1 MFSDKLTELMKVLN
15 VSNKQLSEYSG
26 LDASSLSRLARGSRI
41 PTSDS
46 VTVGKIV
53 NGLYIYAEATDKKNV
68 LCSLVGA
75 NESDS
80 PESIKADMLKWMFL
94 DHPKP
99 KQSSKSCGDDS
110 SKASKSRTLRRKF
123 GARFNDVMVLAGMS
137 NIVLSRKAYVDPSLI
152 SRYRSGLRSPAN
164 NPEVAELLSSII
176 FKQIEATGRITELA
190 MLMDT
195 RPDSINE
202 LAFNRWL
209 YANELQQS
217 IDVNSTKK
225 LLTAFESFTL
235 PENIGPVSDL
245 DNILSESDEDDFGK
259 DQDLNTYFGIKGLC
273 SAVIRFLKDA
283 VDTGAKK
290 LFLFSNQN
298 MDWMTENPAF
308 LAKWALLM
316 KACVMNGTEIC
327 IIHNIDRSYEEMNSA
342 IIAWLPLYMSGRIN
356 PYYCTLPTGALFYQ
370 TLFLNPGRACIYAN
384 LVAGTEKTGLYRYYT
399 ETEPLML
406 DSMMLQYNA
415 MLSHCRPLV
424 EILRAEEA
432 DMSDFADSED
442 LRIIQPTLSIM
453 SMPKSDAASFD
464 SPEIMNRWNSYES
477 LSRTLTNSR
486 IYECVTL
493 NELKSVSEGMAV
505 VEAVPGA
512 SDIRY
517 TADAYRDHINNI
529 ISIMNNRPGYRL
541 IALPEAPFSNMQLII
556 SDERVRITRT
566 APPLVSFTFT
576 HPQMCHAFK
585 NYSDRLIK
593 QYMTDRRTLTKL
605 LSDEY
610 LS

>member
-1 MFSDKLTELMKVLN
+1 MFSDRLTKLMKNLYI
-15 VSNKQLSEYSG
+15 SNKQLSEYSG
-26 LDASSLSRLARGSRI
+26 LDTSSLSRLTKGSRI

-46 VTVGKIV
+46 VTVGKVV
-53 NGLYIYAEATDKKNV
+53 NGLYIYSEASDQKNT
-68 LCSLVGA
+68 LCSLVDA
-75 NESDS
+75 RESDS
-80 PESIKADMLKWMFL
+80 PEDIKESMLKWMFL

-99 KQSSKSCGDDS
+99 AKSSKSSGEVS
-110 SKASKSRTLRRKF
+110 TKTSTNRNLRRKF
-123 GARFNDVMVLAGMS
+123 GARFNDVMELAGMS

-176 FKQIEATGRITELA
+176 YKQIEATGRITELS
-190 MLMDT
+190 MLMDS
-195 RPDSINE
+195 RPDTINE
-202 LAFNRWL
+202 LTFNRWL

-217 IDVNSTKK
+217 IDVTSTKK
-225 LLTAFESFTL
+225 LLTAFESFTI
-235 PENIGPVSDL
+235 PENIGDISDINLIL
-245 DNILSESDEDDFGK
+245 DESIEDTGE
-259 DQDLNTYFGIKGLC
+259 DLNIYFGIKGLC
-273 SAVIRFLKDA
+273 NAVIRFLRDA
-283 VDTGAKK
+283 VATGAKK

-298 MDWMTENPAF
+298 MDWMTEDPAF

-316 KACVMNGTEIC
+316 KACVVNGTEIC

-370 TLFLNPGRACIYAN
+370 TLFLNPGHSCIYAN
-384 LVAGTEKTGLYRYYT
+384 LVAGTEKTGLYHYYT
-399 ETEPLML
+399 ESEPLIL

-415 MLSHCRPLV
+415 MLSHSRPLV
-424 EILRAEEA
+424 EILPAGEA
-432 DMSDFADSED
+432 DMSDFADSEE
-442 LRIIQPTLSIM
+442 LRIIQPSLSIM
-453 SMPKSDAASFD
+453 TMSKTDAASFD
-464 SPEIMNRWNSYES
+464 SPAIMNRWTSYDT
-477 LSRTLTNSR
+477 LSKALTNKR
-486 IYECVTL
+486 IYECVAL
-493 NELKSVSEGMAV
+493 NDLKSVSEGKAL

-517 TADAYRDHINNI
+517 TQNTYRDHVSNI

-541 IALPEAPFSNMQLII
+541 VALPEAPFSNMQLII
-556 SDERVRITRT
+556 GDERVRITRT
-566 APPLVSFTFT
+566 AAPLVSFTFT